1 MVRKLEE
8 VEKKYF
14 MTVPDGEN
22 ISTQQLRRRKYEV
35 IKLVHVFR

>member
-1 MVRKLEE
+1 MMYYLK

-22 ISTQQLRRRKYEV
+22 ISTLQLRLRKYVV
-35 IKLVHVFR
+35 I